1 MCSAISSI
9 EINIAFTI
17 KVYFFLITK
26 TDVPLL
32 CLSAIITCL
41 CFICLCCWHVMLLLT
56 TVWADKNVSWKIVH
70 LSSQSDSRS
79 WDQRS
84 NLGDIVPCNWTS
96 VHSTGSSVRKSV
108 LTGEPS
114 SWRRVTHHHHPRTSR
129 DTFNTFQLDL
139 TRLWMYLL
147 RISIS
152 LVTLIFHSIQ
162 SLLYS
167 LEYES

>member
-1 MCSAISSI
+1 MFHFSVCLPSSHVSASHVCIVD
-9 EINIAFTI
+9 TW
-17 KVYFFLITK
+17 
-26 TDVPLL
+26 
-32 CLSAIITCL
+32 C
-41 CFICLCCWHVMLLLT
+41 CCWQQYELIKMCRGKLFTCHHNLT
-56 TVWADKNVSWKIVH
+56 QEAG
-70 LSSQSDSRS
+70 
-79 WDQRS
+79 DQRS

-114 SWRRVTHHHHPRTSR
+114 SWRRVTHHHQPWTSR
-129 DTFNTFQLDL
+129 DTFNTFQLDF